1 MSKNAKIEMLRRVP
15 AFAGFRDRQLADLA
29 KLVDEVIFEPGIGL
43 IREGRP
49 GSQAFLLVDG
59 EVEVTLGGNRLATL
73 GRGQFVGEMAL
84 LDQSPCSA
92 TVTTTTV
99 VKALAMDPGSFAT
112 MLDNASV
119 ARRVARTLAD
129 RLRTQEQA
137 PIYAA
142 GRPGDS

>member
-29 KLVDEVIFEPGIGL
+29 KLVDEVIFEPGIVL

>member
-1 MSKNAKIEMLRRVP
+1 MSKNAKIEMLRRIP

-29 KLVDEVIFEPGIGL
+29 KLVDEVVFEPGIVL

-49 GSQAFLLVDG
+49 GSQAFLLVEG
-59 EVEVTLGGNRLATL
+59 EVEVTLAGKRLAML

-92 TVTTTTV
+92 TVTTTSP

-137 PIYAA
+137 PTY
-142 GRPGDS
+142 S

>member
-1 MSKNAKIEMLRRVP
+1 MSKNAKIEMLRRIP
-15 AFAGFRDRQLADLA
+15 AFAGFRDRQLGDLA
-29 KLVDEVIFEPGIGL
+29 KLVDEVVFEPGIVL

-49 GSQAFLLVDG
+49 GTQAFLLVEG
-59 EVEVTLGGNRLATL
+59 EVEVTLGGKKLATL

-92 TVTTTTV
+92 TVTTTTA
-99 VKALAMDPGSFAT
+99 VKALAMDPGSFST

-129 RLRTQEQA
+129 RLRTNEQA
-137 PIYAA
+137 PTYASA
-142 GRPGDS
+142 ADSVS